1 MVLGLVGGFFEEPA
15 WGMFFE
21 MVPIMLQGEIL
32 KRFRRLVRGM
42 VQAMIRGSIRKMT
55 L

>member
-1 MVLGLVGGFFEEPA
+1 MVLGLVGGFFGETA

-21 MVPIMLQGEIL
+21 MVKIMFQGQIL

-42 VQAMIRGSIRKMT
+42 VQAMIRGLIRKMT